1 VQRLVLALPHDPGGA
16 PPEPGKGRPTTTLG
30 RIAIHLLVTLVG
42 WLSGDLDA
50 PERRN
55 ERFLAL
61 GGE

>member
-1 VQRLVLALPHDPGGA
+1 
-16 PPEPGKGRPTTTLG
+16 
-30 RIAIHLLVTLVG
+30 LLVTLVG